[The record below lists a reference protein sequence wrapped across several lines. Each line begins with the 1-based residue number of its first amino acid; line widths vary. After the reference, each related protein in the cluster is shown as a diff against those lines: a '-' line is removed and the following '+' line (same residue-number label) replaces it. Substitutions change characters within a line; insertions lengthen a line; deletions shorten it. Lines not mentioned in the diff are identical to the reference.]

1 MQGAGWTVQN
11 GRVGVIKTLT
21 IKVVK
26 QKLQEENYC
35 LSVSKLRLSVSKLLS
50 NCK

>member
-26 QKLQEENYC
+26 QTLIT
-35 LSVSKLRLSVSKLLS
+35 RRKLLS
-50 NCK
+50 KCN